1 MKKTSK
7 RILGIAG
14 LTLVAAMTVFAA
26 LLPGNGASAVDTSPI
41 TDEVEVRVVG
51 SVPKVTITHPE
62 SGSVFVEPEQY
73 FTFDF
78 ENDNVVTA
86 EVHYTDASGEE
97 HTYLI
102 DTLYPDYQPGSSG
115 KYMLDL
121 MSSQYGYGDY
131 KIVVKGTGFDGVV
144 AEDTVEFT
152 FTPVS
157 ATVENV
163 TDDGTYEIKLHYDP
177 DAEDLDTI
185 ILNVYD
191 EHGNLVEVLSPTSV
205 KSPGT
210 DAELP
215 FGKNGLESGKYTV
228 EVIAVNAE
236 GEPLAAP
243 YIFVIDYTAPG
254 EGGGGVAPAPD
265 TGRFFGALNA
275 SSADII
281 LTGVMVFMVVA
292 IVAVGI
298 IVSSRKDKLAKKYSK

>member
-26 LLPGNGASAVDTSPI
+26 LLPGNGASAIDTNPA

-131 KIVVKGTGFDGVV
+131 KIVVRGTGLDGVV
-144 AEDTVEFT
+144 AEDTVDFT
-152 FTPVS
+152 FGPVS
-157 ATVENV
+157 ATVKEV
-163 TDDGTYEIKLHYDP
+163 TDDGTYDIELHYNP
-177 DAEDLDTI
+177 EAEDIDTVVI
-185 ILNVYD
+185 NVYD
-191 EHGNLVEVLSPTSV
+191 ENGNLIEALSPTTV
-205 KSPGT
+205 EFPDT
-210 DAELP
+210 EVELP
-215 FGKNGLESGKYTV
+215 FGKDGLGSGKYTI
-228 EVIAVNAE
+228 EVIAMNAE
-236 GEPLAAP
+236 GKPLAAP

-254 EGGGGVAPAPD
+254 ESGGGVTPAPD

-281 LTGVMVFMVVA
+281 LTGVMMFMVVA
-292 IVAVGI
+292 IVAVGVI
-298 IVSSRKDKLAKKYSK
+298 ISSRKDKLAK